1 MKQKI
6 DIFEMSRRL
15 NTFRETA
22 KKLNKSY
29 SGAELNEALT
39 KLGFSKVMASA
50 IAQACFPYEQM
61 GKSRLY
67 DIPNDPIHKDVLRK
81 LYDKQ
86 NNYNKRKSVGTTVK
100 TPIVD
105 KFSEAKEVQ
114 DAIQLLLSKGYKIS
128 RPLGLDVKQ
137 LLADHPELAK
147 QYMRYD
153 TI

>member
-1 MKQKI
+1 
-6 DIFEMSRRL
+6 MSRKL

-50 IAQACFPYEQM
+50 IAQTCFPFEQM

-67 DIPNDPIHKDVLRK
+67 DIPSDPIHKDVLRK

-86 NNYNKRKSVGTTVK
+86 NNYHKKKKSVGTTVK

-105 KFSEAKEVQ
+105 NFAEAKEVN

-137 LLADHPELAK
+137 LIADHPELAK
-147 QYMRYD
+147 KYMRYD
-153 TI
+153 SI

>member
-39 KLGFSKVMASA
+39 KLGFSKVIASA
-50 IAQACFPYEQM
+50 IAQTCFPYEQM

-67 DIPNDPIHKDVLRK
+67 DIPNDPIHKDILRK

-86 NNYNKRKSVGTTVK
+86 NAYHKKKFGNKPVE
-100 TPIVD
+100 TPVD
-105 KFSEAKEVQ
+105 KFSEAKEVN